1 MPGGQRGASVSAS
14 ERHRGKLN
22 DDVEAAAD
30 QSFPRSARLTRR
42 GEFDRVLRRPEH
54 RIRVGALRCSLSDNG
69 RCRARLGIIVA
80 KRHMRLA
87 SRRNQVKRSVREWFR
102 TERSTLAGVDMVI
115 QLTGIMDVR
124 DCRETLAEIAR
135 RLPVRYRVV
144 AEEGA
149 GDFG

>member
-14 ERHRGKLN
+14 EPLGGTLK

-30 QSFPRSARLTRR
+30 HSFPRSARLTRR
-42 GEFDRVLRRPEH
+42 GDFDRVLRRPEH
-54 RIRVGALRCSLSDNG
+54 RIRVGALRCSLAGNG

-115 QLTGIMDVR
+115 QLTGIMNVR
-124 DCRETLAEIAR
+124 DCRATLAEIAR
-135 RLPVRYRVV
+135 RLPERYRVA
-144 AEEGA
+144 AEDDT

>member
-14 ERHRGKLN
+14 EPLGGTLK
-22 DDVEAAAD
+22 DDVETAAD
-30 QSFPRSARLTRR
+30 HSFPRSARLTRR
-42 GEFDRVLRRPEH
+42 GDFDRVLRRPEH
-54 RIRVGALRCSLSDNG
+54 RIRVGALRCSLAGNG

-115 QLTGIMDVR
+115 QLTGIMNVR
-124 DCRETLAEIAR
+124 DCRATLAEIAR
-135 RLPVRYRVV
+135 RLPERYRVA
-144 AEEGA
+144 AEDDT